1 MNLTLLIIRIVFIS
15 FITFLIVSSYK
26 IENEAEFFIF
36 FGSILMGIAFL
47 FVELINFEESKT
59 KKS

>member
-1 MNLTLLIIRIVFIS
+1 
-15 FITFLIVSSYK
+15 VSSYK